1 MKKAGEN
8 FIFLQSGF
16 FDKLWRLMRSNSMD
30 EERLSQAESA
40 PQEDASD
47 TQACTPTSPSPDEDE
62 RAGTIPPVFLDG
74 EKQGGAEEEG
84 AGREKADGS
93 AVTIP
98 VRYNHET
105 RALSLDQARVLA
117 QKGMKFDELSPT
129 LEKMKFLAAAEGKSL
144 PELADQL
151 LQRRD
156 QELYDGL
163 LEECY
168 GDEELAK
175 RMFEAEKAKRQ
186 ARWESAREQEAAAV
200 AQDREELHR
209 RLADQYLELKKL
221 VPDIGEFSRLPRQVR
236 IKRSPRPRRLRK
248 RRPGRR
254 RGPKPPEPGR
264 TRIRPSTRCW
274 RGYGGELNV

>member
-1 MKKAGEN
+1 
-8 FIFLQSGF
+8 
-16 FDKLWRLMRSNSMD
+16 MD

-47 TQACTPTSPSPDEDE
+47 TQACTPTSPSPGEDE

-84 AGREKADGS
+84 AGRGKADGS

-156 QELYDGL
+156 QELYNGL

-221 VPDIGEFSRLPRQVR
+221 VPDIGEFSRLPRQV
-236 IKRSPRPRRLRK
+236 IEAAVDGGVSLADAYLRFQHGENQK
-248 RRPGRR
+248 IAAAKAAREAAARAAAGSQAAGAGENTDPAIDAMLAG
-254 RGPKPPEPGR
+254 
-264 TRIRPSTRCW
+264 IW
-274 RGYGGELNV
+274 RGYED